1 MRVFGKNIWQL
12 LLQLNGWLLHV
23 LSFIYFRFGN
33 IAIKLRRDVTAGARP
48 YIGEHVF
55 IVFNAPSASLQDL
68 SGLDGEV
75 AMFVNRGFVHPQY
88 KMVKPSFHAFVDT
101 KLISGEWPVSWL
113 DEILRINPGVRFVMP
128 YSWRGNTIFRPYVE
142 RGVSFIWI
150 HPRFYLQ
157 SLGVSGFCF
166 QFAIECGVKNIY
178 FTGFEATGIAHEIVG
193 SASHF
198 YGTNHENHS
207 KSSVD
212 YAQDLYMHS
221 RHLLSL
227 REFDTYAKSH
237 GVAITN
243 CTNGGILDMFYRSEL
258 DEVLKRL
265 RSKGVS

>member
-1 MRVFGKNIWQL
+1 MRVFGKNLWQL
-12 LLQLNGWLLHV
+12 LLQVNGWLLYV
-23 LSFIYFRFGN
+23 LSFIYFHFGI
-33 IAIKLRRDVTAGARP
+33 IAIKLRSDETVRFRP
-48 YIGEHVF
+48 LIGEHLF

-68 SGLDGEV
+68 SGLNGDM

-88 KMVKPSFHAFVDT
+88 GIVKPSFHAFVDT

-113 DEILRINPGVRFVMP
+113 DDILRINPGVRFVMP
-128 YSWRGNTIFRPYVE
+128 YSWSGNEIFRPYLE
-142 RGVSFIWI
+142 RGVPFIWI

-166 QFAIECGVKNIY
+166 QFGIECGVKNIY
-178 FTGFEATGIAHEIVG
+178 FTGFEATGIAHEIAG

-198 YGTNHENHS
+198 YGTNQENHA
-207 KSSVD
+207 KTSVD

-227 REFDTYAKSH
+227 GEFDTYAKSR

-243 CTNGGILDMFYRSEL
+243 CTNGGILDMFDRSEL
-258 DEVLKRL
+258 TEVLKRL
-265 RSKGVS
+265 SFKGVS